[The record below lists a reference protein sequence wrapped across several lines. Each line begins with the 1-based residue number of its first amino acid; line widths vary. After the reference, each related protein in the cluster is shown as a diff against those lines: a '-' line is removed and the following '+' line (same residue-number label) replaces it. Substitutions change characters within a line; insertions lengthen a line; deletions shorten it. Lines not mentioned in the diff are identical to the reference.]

1 LQINKTMKPNNSLK
15 SNWDFILTSLKSLK
29 STGTIAR
36 SSSYLCKGMTSFI
49 DFEKGK
55 NIVELGAGDGVI
67 SRYIIEELKADSKL
81 FVFEI
86 HEEFVKQLKYEFKDE
101 RVEIISDSAEFI
113 REIMEARKIEQV
125 DYILSAIP
133 FVMLPEEF
141 MKQTV
146 QSCFELL
153 KPGGKF
159 IQMHYS
165 LLPRKAYMDIFGNIE
180 VKFVPLNIPPAFVMV
195 CEKKL

>member
-1 LQINKTMKPNNSLK
+1 MKPNNSLK
-15 SNWDFILTSLKSLK
+15 SNWDFILTSLKSLN
-29 STGTIAR
+29 STGTITR
-36 SSSYLCKGMTSFI
+36 SSSYLCKGMTGFI

-67 SRYIIEELKADSKL
+67 SRYILDELKEDSKL
-81 FVFEI
+81 YIFEI
-86 HEEFVKQLKYEFKDE
+86 HEEFVKQLRNEFKDD

-113 REIMEARKIEQV
+113 REIMEARQIEQV

-146 QSCFELL
+146 QSCYDLL

-165 LLPRKAYMDIFGNIE
+165 LLPRKTYMDIFGNLE
-180 VKFVPLNIPPAFVMV
+180 LKFVALNIPPAFIMV
-195 CEKKL
+195 CEKKV